1 MLISK
6 LKVNTILSKRAMLS
20 YLLVLAVTI
29 GLWMIVI
36 SGYIFVQLYIY
47 PIETIVTFIII
58 GILSIFK
65 TYILFRMTS
74 DLPWLEEVLDDK
86 YRKNS

>member
-1 MLISK
+1 
-6 LKVNTILSKRAMLS
+6 MLS